1 MKFSISFFLSFPVFF
16 LWALATR
23 REEKRREEGER
34 KAEAANRN
42 VLPRAGGGGTTV
54 AGAGGPE
61 REVKHKLAARRPKL
75 QPKLE
80 QEQKEQNLQTKSNLS
95 HIKLKSTSGEQS
107 SKRNH
112 KEANCSQKK
121 LQNYIYYILYIYLSK
136 SECARETETERGR
149 EGAREAEQENEVQ

>member
-1 MKFSISFFLSFPVFF
+1 M
-16 LWALATR
+16 
-23 REEKRREEGER
+23 
-34 KAEAANRN
+34 
-42 VLPRAGGGGTTV
+42 LPRAGGGGTTV

-107 SKRNH
+107 RKRNH